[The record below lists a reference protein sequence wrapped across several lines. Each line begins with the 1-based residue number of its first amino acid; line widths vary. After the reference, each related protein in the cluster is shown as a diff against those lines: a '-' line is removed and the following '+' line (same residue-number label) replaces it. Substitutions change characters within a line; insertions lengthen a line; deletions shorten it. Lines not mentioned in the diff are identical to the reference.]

1 MAIRNKAFLHNLI
14 SQAEQNHHPVTIS
27 GYKNGGGYISKITGQ
42 IEIGKLVLPQKF
54 QKYILFGDF
63 GGELI
68 FTNSQIISSDY
79 GDEDDQLDLNI
90 QLQPK
95 S

>member
-1 MAIRNKAFLHNLI
+1 MAIRNKTFLHNLI
-14 SQAEQNHHPVTIS
+14 SQASENHHPVTIS
-27 GYKNGGGYISKITGQ
+27 AYGIGGGYISKITGRV
-42 IEIGKLVLPQKF
+42 ELGKLVLPQKF

-90 QLQPK
+90 QLKPK
-95 S
+95 Q